1 MNPKKTSK
9 AKVRTNKIRKDDLVY
24 VIAGKAK
31 GKTGRVISV
40 LPEKN
45 RVVVEK
51 LMMIKRHLKSSQQ
64 QQQGGII
71 EKEGTIHISNVMLK
85 CGKCNKPTRVGFIRL
100 ENGEKARVC
109 KKCKELIV

>member
-1 MNPKKTSK
+1 MNQKMN
-9 AKVRTNKIRKDDLVY
+9 KVKRQANKIRKDDLVY

-31 GKTGRVISV
+31 GKSGRVLSV

-45 RVVVEK
+45 RVIVEK
-51 LMMIKRHLKSSQQ
+51 IMIVKRHTRPTQQ

-85 CGKCNKPTRVGFIRL
+85 CGKCNRPTRVGFIQL
-100 ENGEKARVC
+100 ENGEKARLC
-109 KKCKELIV
+109 KKCKELIS